1 MLTIDTTIL
10 KKEIKTRQTVID
22 FTVQNCGTM
31 DALFDVA
38 LLNGISLTDPVA
50 PGTILLA
57 PVEELTVISFYQKNR
72 ELDITTD
79 DRILP
84 MPGGIGFMQIGTSF
98 KVS

>member
-31 DALFDVA
+31 EALFDVA
-38 LLNGISLTDPVA
+38 VLNGVSPTDPVA
-50 PGTILLA
+50 PGTVLLA
-57 PVEELTVISFYQKNR
+57 PVIELKVVSFYGKNK

-84 MPGGIGFMQIGTSF
+84 IPGGIGFMQIGTSF